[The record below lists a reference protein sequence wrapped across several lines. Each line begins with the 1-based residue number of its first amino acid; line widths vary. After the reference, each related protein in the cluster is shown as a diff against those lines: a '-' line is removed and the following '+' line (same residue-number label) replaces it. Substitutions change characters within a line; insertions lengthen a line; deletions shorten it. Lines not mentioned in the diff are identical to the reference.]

1 MTVMERIDMREKTI
15 EQAIIRAVKSRDG
28 ECYKWTGH
36 AGVPDRIA
44 MLPGGCIGFIEVKAP
59 DEKPRPLQLSRH
71 RRIRALGFKVYV
83 IDGTDQ
89 IESVLDE
96 IGGCHA

>member
-1 MTVMERIDMREKTI
+1 MTVTDWRNMKEKTI
-15 EQAIIRAVKSRDG
+15 EQKIIRAVKSRDG

-44 MLPGGCIGFIEVKAP
+44 MLPGGKIGFIEVKAP
-59 DEKPRPLQLSRH
+59 GERPRPLQLSRH
-71 RRIRALGFKVYV
+71 RRIRSLGFKVYV
-83 IDGTDQ
+83 IDRIDQ

-96 IGGCHA
+96 IGGGHA